1 MSPTRTAP
9 IPLDHSALPRTAP
22 YPFISSH
29 SPQMRAS
36 FADVRSI
43 WRVTS
48 GCGGLKRKANVAAE
62 SSPLPRSTPSKK
74 KQRKSAPLEPPQES
88 CSRCGGPIVLKV
100 TSKSEKNKGKRYW
113 SCQARSQEG
122 HFFEWWR
129 VPGDLATRLSKPDL
143 MQFAQAMGA
152 DPPKSATR
160 ERIVDH
166 IKQIQYA
173 Q

>member
-1 MSPTRTAP
+1 
-9 IPLDHSALPRTAP
+9 
-22 YPFISSH
+22 
-29 SPQMRAS
+29 MRAS

-62 SSPLPRSTPSKK
+62 SSRLPRSTPSKK
-74 KQRKSAPLEPPQES
+74 RRKSTPLEPPQES
-88 CSRCGGPIVLKV
+88 CFRCGDPIVRKV

-113 SCQARSQEG
+113 SCQAHSREG

-143 MQFAQAMGA
+143 MKFAQAMGA

>member
-1 MSPTRTAP
+1 
-9 IPLDHSALPRTAP
+9 
-22 YPFISSH
+22 
-29 SPQMRAS
+29 MRL
-36 FADVRSI
+36 
-43 WRVTS
+43 RVAS
-48 GCGGLKRKANVAAE
+48 GCGGLKRKAIAD
-62 SSPLPRSTPSKK
+62 SSPSPRSTPSTPSNKR
-74 KQRKSAPLEPPQES
+74 RKSAPLEPPQES
-88 CSRCGGPIVLKV
+88 CPHCGAFIVLKV
-100 TSKSEKNKGKRYW
+100 TSRSEKNKGKRYW
-113 SCQARSQEG
+113 SCQAHSREG

-152 DPPKSATR
+152 NPPKSATR